1 MWHTPVGRALRVRAG
16 VALACALALAG
27 CGGARQPAAAR
38 PAPPATIAGLELLAE
53 YSVPS
58 LTKFDKLA
66 ESRFGG
72 ISGIAM
78 DPRSGEL
85 LGISDDREHPRL
97 FIFRLPPFDGRTPF
111 RVDLHAYLP
120 LPAHPQAPAGLDAE
134 GIAMTRGGRV
144 FVSSE
149 GLQEVEPRVPPAIV
163 EYTRNYAFVRQLEVP
178 AKFVP
183 PASGPLT
190 RGVRNNAGF
199 ESLTLTPD
207 ERRLFTAAESPL
219 AQDGPPATIDTG
231 ALVRVLEYVAE
242 GDTYAPRREVAYP
255 VDPLGPIAFTP
266 GLVVIG
272 LVELLAISD
281 MDFLAME
288 RGFAQEQDGPRT
300 ITRIRIY
307 RMSIQGATDISGVDS
322 IRGRRVVPARK
333 TLLLDLATVPGLSPE
348 AAPLDNFEGMAFGPD
363 LPDGSRTL
371 LIVSDDN
378 FNPTQRTW
386 FLLFRVI

>member
-1 MWHTPVGRALRVRAG
+1 MWLTPAARVVRARDG
-16 VALACALALAG
+16 WVLACALALAG
-27 CGGARQPAAAR
+27 CGAAR
-38 PAPPATIAGLELLAE
+38 HQPIPTPSAPGTVTALELLAE

-120 LPAHPQAPAGLDAE
+120 LPAHPEAPAGLDPE
-134 GIAMTRGGRV
+134 GIAITSNGRV
-144 FVSSE
+144 FVASE
-149 GLQEVEPRVPPAIV
+149 GLQQAEPRVPPAIV

-178 AKFVP
+178 PRFIP
-183 PASGPLT
+183 PATGPIT
-190 RGVRNNAGF
+190 RGVRNNASL

-207 ERRLFTAAESPL
+207 EQRLFTATESPL
-219 AQDGPPATIDTG
+219 VQDGPAATIEAG
-231 ALVRVLEYVAE
+231 GLVRVLEYAAS
-242 GDTYAPRREVAYP
+242 GDTFVPQREFAYP
-255 VDPLGPIAFTP
+255 IDPLGPIDFTP
-266 GLVVIG
+266 GFLITG
-272 LVELLAISD
+272 LVELLALGD
-281 MDFLAME
+281 TEFLAME
-288 RGFAQEQDGPRT
+288 RGFAQEQDGARAV
-300 ITRIRIY
+300 TRIRIF
-307 RMSIQGATDISGVDS
+307 RMSIDGATDISGFDS

-333 TLLLDLATVPGLSPE
+333 TLLLDLSTVPGLSPE
-348 AAPLDNFEGMAFGPD
+348 LAPLDNFEGMAFGPD